1 MIRDAR
7 EHNEAVTPNDFKIE
21 RLRAALP
28 EYFDK
33 NGNFMFDRLQ
43 ESLKKSEGESC
54 KCHEGGL

>member
-28 EYFDK
+28 EYF
-33 NGNFMFDRLQ
+33 G
-43 ESLKKSEGESC
+43 SS
-54 KCHEGGL
+54 